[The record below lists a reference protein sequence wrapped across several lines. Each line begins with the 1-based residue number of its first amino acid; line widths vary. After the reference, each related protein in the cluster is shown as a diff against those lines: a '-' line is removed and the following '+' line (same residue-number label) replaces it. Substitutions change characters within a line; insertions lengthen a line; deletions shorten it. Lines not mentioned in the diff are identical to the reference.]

1 MIQHQVRFGSKMRR
15 TQCEHMFSAL
25 PSNSDMARCS
35 RHVSKVP
42 NADIPAN
49 SISRYSTRQRAVPLS
64 RAHILP
70 HHPGIL
76 VFEDV
81 TVIHEGMFRCRWVIK
96 GNQKFGL
103 VLDENH
109 VLPPR
114 QMSRRWCA
122 RERQNAK

>member
-1 MIQHQVRFGSKMRR
+1 MSAMPRIADSTR
-15 TQCEHMFSAL
+15 T
-25 PSNSDMARCS
+25 S
-35 RHVSKVP
+35 RHVRQP

-70 HHPGIL
+70 YHPGIL

-114 QMSRRWCA
+114 QMSRRCCA
-122 RERQNAK
+122 LG